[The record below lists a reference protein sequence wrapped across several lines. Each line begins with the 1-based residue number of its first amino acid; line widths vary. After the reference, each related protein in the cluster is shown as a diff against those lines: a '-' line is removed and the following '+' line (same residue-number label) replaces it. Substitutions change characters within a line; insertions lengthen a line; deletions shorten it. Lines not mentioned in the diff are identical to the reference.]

1 MFVLAN
7 FIHAL
12 AVLVDIVLTVF
23 YWIILFRA
31 IISWVNP
38 DPFNPIVQFVHRMTE
53 PVLEPLRRLLPPM
66 PVDISPILAFL
77 GIIFLR
83 SFLVRTLH
91 DLAMRLQ

>member
-7 FIHAL
+7 LIHAL
-12 AVLVDIVLTVF
+12 ASILNIVLTIY
-23 YWIILFRA
+23 YWLILFRA

-38 DPFNPIVQFVHRMTE
+38 DPFNPIVQFVYRVTE

-77 GIIFLR
+77 GIIFLQ
-83 SFLVRTLH
+83 SFLIRTLQ

>member
-7 FIHAL
+7 FMHAL

-23 YWIILFRA
+23 YWLILFRA

-38 DPFNPIVQFVHRMTE
+38 DPFNSIVQFVHRVTE

-66 PVDISPILAFL
+66 PIDISPILAFL
-77 GIIFLR
+77 GVIFLR
-83 SFLVRTLH
+83 SFLVRTLQ

>member
-1 MFVLAN
+1 MFVLGNLLA
-7 FIHAL
+7 AL
-12 AVLVDIVLTVF
+12 AQLVQVVFQIYWLLIVARVL
-23 YWIILFRA
+23 
-31 IISWVNP
+31 ISWVNP
-38 DPFNPIVQFVHRMTE
+38 DPFNSIVQLVHRVTE

-91 DLAMRLQ
+91 DLATRLQ

>member
-7 FIHAL
+7 LIHAL
-12 AVLVDIVLTVF
+12 ASILNIVLTIY
-23 YWIILFRA
+23 YWLILFRA

-38 DPFNPIVQFVHRMTE
+38 DPFNPIVQFVHRVTE

-66 PVDISPILAFL
+66 PLDISPILAFL
-77 GIIFLR
+77 GIIFLQ
-83 SFLVRTLH
+83 SFLIRTLQ

>member
-7 FIHAL
+7 LIHAL
-12 AVLVDIVLTVF
+12 ASILNIVLTIY
-23 YWIILFRA
+23 YWLILFRA

-53 PVLEPLRRLLPPM
+53 PVLERLRRLLPPK
-66 PVDISPILAFL
+66 PLDISPILAFL
-77 GIIFLR
+77 GIIFLQ
-83 SFLVRTLH
+83 SFLIRTLQ